1 MYRVTLDYQK
11 MSDKEATVYII
22 DVGRSMSEKHHGRT
36 QSDLD
41 WAMNYVWDRITTTMS
56 LDRKTTLQGV
66 IGLRTDDS
74 ENDLAND
81 DDSFKYISVF
91 QEIGQILMPDLK
103 RLQDIIVPSRAAEGD
118 DISALVIAIQM
129 ILEKCKKLK
138 YIRKIVLVTSGRGAV
153 DTDLTSEICDQIKE
167 MNIELLIM

>member
-1 MYRVTLDYQK
+1 MA
-11 MSDKEATVYII
+11 DKEATVYII
-22 DVGRSMSEKHHGRT
+22 DVGHSMSQKHHGRT

-41 WAMNYVWDRITTTMS
+41 WAMNYVWDKITTTMS

-74 ENDLAND
+74 ENDLASN
-81 DDSFKYISVF
+81 DDSFEHISVF
-91 QEIGQILMPDLK
+91 QEIGQILMPDLT
-103 RLQDIIVPSRAAEGD
+103 RLQNLIVPSKATEGD

-153 DTDLTSEICDQIKE
+153 DTDSVTEICDQIKE
-167 MNIELLIM
+167 MGIQLVIM